1 MEIKVNYF
9 RENFKE
15 VGSLV
20 NFFSNEEKVIPP
32 LLGESSQGVLKK
44 QVIPFIYLERTSNI
58 NFNGGVKS
66 NKVTFTES
74 SETITDVI
82 AFPGYGLKMLSF
94 SKRIILG
101 FELFSDDIYDYYS
114 PKQSLYYF
122 FLSIE
127 REDIISFTKRNTIK
141 FYGVNPK
148 NSVEMKHNIR
158 RGTRGILAKAI
169 VGGITKLASTIE
181 DDLKLKDGILFELV
195 FMKDNQ
201 ESKINIVCD
210 LPYIMDFDKFLCNN
224 WNTIAPEPKV
234 KTPNNGCFIATATMG
249 NYNHPVVVDLRK
261 FRDGWLSK
269 QAWGRSFIEWYY
281 EHSPKAAKVIE
292 KSSLLRRI
300 SYFTIVKPLQIITK
314 KLR

>member
-1 MEIKVNYF
+1 MEIKVDYF

-15 VGSLV
+15 VGSLA
-20 NFFSNEEKVIPP
+20 NFFSNEEEVKPP

-58 NFNGGVKS
+58 SFNGGVKS
-66 NKVTFTES
+66 NKVTFTET
-74 SETITDVI
+74 SETIKDVI

-101 FELFSDDIYDYYS
+101 FELFNDLLYDYYS
-114 PKQSLYYF
+114 PKKSLYYF

-127 REDIISFTKRNTIK
+127 REDIISFAKIGTIK

-148 NSVEMKHNIR
+148 NSVEMKHDIR
-158 RGTRGILAKAI
+158 RGTRGILAKA
-169 VGGITKLASTIE
+169 VVSGITKLASSIE
-181 DDLKLKDGILFELV
+181 DDLKLRDGILYELV
-195 FMKDNQ
+195 YLKSN
-201 ESKINIVCD
+201 EETKLNIICE
-210 LPYIMDFDKFLCNN
+210 LPYSNNFDKFLSNN
-224 WNTIAPEPKV
+224 WNIIAPEPKV
-234 KTPNNGCFIATATMG
+234 IPPNKGCFIATATMG

-269 QAWGRSFIEWYY
+269 QRWGIGFIEWYY

-292 KSSLLRRI
+292 KSSLLRSI